1 MRCSLTVSRQ
11 LRSDTHALDE
21 LRTAVGRFF
30 YDPAARINPATLYG
44 RLTRE
49 APVLDLGPMWLV
61 SGFDEVTWLSRRSEL
76 RSFPSVRGRILP
88 MTLAPSLATLLALML
103 PMRDGADHRHLKGL
117 ATATFSLRRISQLQ
131 ELIEDSVD
139 TILDQATARGAMDVV
154 TDLALP
160 LPIAISTAILD
171 IPVGDRRQ
179 VHKWAMLVR
188 GQFFRYSQGTTEVD
202 LVEAQLRDFAR
213 YVRSL
218 CDIRRQ
224 HPGED
229 LISDLASAAD
239 AGQLSNDE
247 LVAYILMLFLNGLET
262 LTAGLT
268 MAIWELLQRP
278 EERFAVAR
286 ERDYAEAVFD
296 EAIRLHS
303 PVRFSARTLIA
314 DVQLDG
320 HWLRGGDV
328 VTLFYSAANRDP
340 RRFPHPDHFD
350 PTRARGH
357 HVGFG
362 HGAHYCLGASL
373 SLVAGAIVLEHIA
386 QRGDTLTTDI
396 TPSTTAWSP
405 SLPYTT
411 LKSLPVRVAR
421 R

>member
-1 MRCSLTVSRQ
+1 MFAARVTA
-11 LRSDTHALDE
+11 DTHALDE
-21 LRTAVGRFF
+21 LRAAAVKFF
-30 YDPAARINPATLYG
+30 SDPAARTNPAMLYG
-44 RLTRE
+44 RLTRK

-61 SGFDEVTWLSRRSEL
+61 SGFHEVTWLSARSEL
-76 RSFPSVRGRILP
+76 RSFPSVRGRIFP

-103 PMRDGADHRHLKGL
+103 PVRDGADHRQLKGL
-117 ATATFSLRRISQLQ
+117 ATATFSLRRISQLK

-139 TILDQATARGAMDVV
+139 TILDRATARGEMDVV

-160 LPIAISTAILD
+160 LPIAISTAMLD
-171 IPVGDRRQ
+171 IPAGDRMQ
-179 VHKWAMLVR
+179 VHKWAMLVPR
-188 GQFFRYSQGTTEVD
+188 QFFRYSQTATEVD

-239 AGQLSNDE
+239 AGQLSTDE
-247 LVAYILMLFLNGLET
+247 LVAYILMLFMNGLET
-262 LTAGLT
+262 LAAGLT
-268 MAIWELLQRP
+268 MAIWELLQHP
-278 EERFAVAR
+278 EERPAVAR
-286 ERDYAEAVFD
+286 ERDHAEAVFD

-314 DVQLDG
+314 DVELDG
-320 HWLRGGDV
+320 HRLRGGDV
-328 VTLFYSAANRDP
+328 VALFFSAANHDP
-340 RRFPHPDHFD
+340 RHFPNPDHFD
-350 PTRARGH
+350 PGRARGH

-373 SLVAGAIVLEHIA
+373 SLVAGAIVLQRIA
-386 QRGDTLTTDI
+386 QRGDTLTTDV
-396 TPSTTAWSP
+396 TPATTAWSP

-411 LKSLPVRVAR
+411 LESLPVRVAR